1 MFKFKNGTLKKNA
14 YVAIDGVEYEVHMPE
29 YEGETPLSAENLNR
43 VTEDVETE
51 LKSVSSKIDIAISDV
66 TSKKATM
73 HITAD
78 TAKGAVVTL
87 PFKYFCGGDTLDVY
101 LNGER
106 LILSSDEAGTNGHYT
121 EVGEV
126 KSISNQ
132 IKITTDWNLEAG
144 DYLEFV
150 VKGEWGE

>member
-14 YVAIDGVEYEVHMPE
+14 YVTIDGVEYEVHMPE
-29 YEGETPLSAENLNR
+29 YESETPLSAENLNR

-51 LKSVSSKIDIAISDV
+51 LKSVSSKIDIAISNI
-66 TSKKATM
+66 TSKKATI

-87 PFKYFCGGDTLDVY
+87 PFKYFYGDAGLDVY

-106 LILSSDEAGTNGHYT
+106 LILSSDEAGTDGHYT
-121 EVGEV
+121 QVGEV
-126 KSISNQ
+126 KSICNQ
-132 IKITTDWNLEAG
+132 IKITNDWNLQKG
-144 DYLEFV
+144 DYLEVV